1 MSQPSDEQPEA
12 SKRPGRAS
20 KKGDP
25 NGSPGLFTSR
35 WIWLGLLVLLGA
47 MLIYQQV
54 QQPVGRDLSYS
65 EFKAKVSAGDVEAVR
80 FQDQQRLIIATP
92 SEDALR
98 RGQTDAPAD
107 STPASEADTPP
118 DSARD
123 AAPDFE
129 VWRVI
134 PVKEDPELMPL
145 LSEHDVEIKVD
156 PEVGCEG
163 AGIFIWILPMLL
175 LFFVWSILLR
185 RMGGMSGPNSPAM
198 QFGKSRAK
206 IYNRE
211 EGTGVTFDDVA
222 GCDEAKA
229 ELAEIVGFLQNPKK
243 YTRLGGKVPKGVLL
257 VGPPGTGK
265 TLIARAVAGEAKVP
279 FYNLSGSDFVEM
291 FVGVGAARVR
301 DLFEQAQ
308 ANAPCI
314 IFVDELDAIGKQRG
328 SSAMQGNDERE
339 QTLNALLVEMDGFDS
354 RSGVILISAT
364 NRPEILDAA
373 LLRAGRFDRQV
384 VVDPPDRQGRLEIL
398 QVHTR
403 GVVTAPDLDLHA
415 IARQTPGFVGADL
428 ANVVNEAALL
438 AARLDK
444 KFVELEDFQEAIERV
459 IAGLERKSRRINAKE
474 QNIVAYHESGH
485 AIVAGALDEA
495 DPVHKVSI
503 VARGAAALGYT
514 LQVPLDDRNLMTRN
528 ELRDRIC
535 GLLGGRAAEQIIFGD
550 VSTGASNDLQRV
562 TEIARRMVRDYGM
575 SDRLGNISYADETPG
590 ALGIAAARP
599 YSEQT
604 AVQIDQEVHQLIT
617 ELFERTVAILD
628 KNRDLLEEMAEFLKE
643 NEVLQGEELA
653 AMLARVVP
661 VEPHHSFEV

>member
-1 MSQPSDEQPEA
+1 MSHPTDEKPEP
-12 SKRPGRAS
+12 SKRPKRAL

-25 NGSPGLFTSR
+25 NASPGLFTSR
-35 WIWLGLLVLLGA
+35 WIWLGLLVVLGA
-47 MLIYQQV
+47 MLIYQQI

-65 EFKAKVSAGDVEAVR
+65 DFKAKVSAGDVEAVR

-92 SEDALR
+92 TEDALR
-98 RGQTDAPAD
+98 RAKTDASAD
-107 STPASEADTPP
+107 TAPASDADTP
-118 DSARD
+118 AD
-123 AAPDFE
+123 AARNAEPKFE
-129 VWRVI
+129 VWRVV

-145 LSEHDVEIKVD
+145 LSEHNVKIDVD

-163 AGIFIWILPMLL
+163 GGIFIWIVPMLM
-175 LFFVWSILLR
+175 LFFVWSIFLR

-206 IYNRE
+206 IYKE
-211 EGTGVTFDDVA
+211 EGTGVSFDDVA

-229 ELAEIVGFLQNPKK
+229 ELAEVVGFLQKPKK

-364 NRPEILDAA
+364 NRPEILDPA

-384 VVDPPDRQGRLEIL
+384 VVDAPDRRGRLEIL
-398 QVHTR
+398 EVHTR

-415 IARQTPGFVGADL
+415 VARQTPGFVGADL

-438 AARLDK
+438 AARKDK
-444 KFVELEDFQEAIERV
+444 KFVELADFQEAVERV

-503 VARGAAALGYT
+503 VARGVAALGYT

-562 TEIARRMVRDYGM
+562 TDIARRMVRDYGM
-575 SDRLGNISYADETPG
+575 SAKIGNISYADDTSG
-590 ALGIAAARP
+590 ALGIMAPRP

-617 ELFERTVAILD
+617 ELFGRTVAILE

-643 NEVLQGEELA
+643 NEVLQGEALSE
-653 AMLARVVP
+653 MLARVIRA
-661 VEPHHSFEV
+661 EPRHSFEV